1 MARWSDLAEW
11 RGPTEN
17 QGGAMKEHRGIVVH
31 IAEGYY
37 EGTISWQRNPAV
49 DVSSHFI
56 VGRDG
61 KVAQMV
67 DTDTTAWTQSAG
79 NGHWL
84 SVENAGFTPSD
95 DHYIAGWEFLTP
107 QQIEANAA
115 LLARA
120 HQVYGVPLQ
129 LATNPDGYGLGHH
142 SMGCNWPSGA
152 WGHCDCPGTAIIAQ
166 KSQIL
171 SRAIALTGGDDM
183 DSNEVEKNAWN
194 ADVYLWKFITG
205 EDEIPDIRTNPN
217 NPADKAVITNVVG
230 QTIKR
235 IDANL
240 AKLQTGGVDM
250 AKLIDG
256 VRAAVREE
264 TAAAEMRMDAK
275 LQALEAKMRDAVAD
289 GLEGGSAAV
298 RGS

>member
-1 MARWSDLAEW
+1 
-11 RGPTEN
+11 
-17 QGGAMKEHRGIVVH
+17 
-31 IAEGYY
+31 
-37 EGTISWQRNPAV
+37 
-49 DVSSHFI
+49 
-56 VGRDG
+56 
-61 KVAQMV
+61 
-67 DTDTTAWTQSAG
+67 
-79 NGHWL
+79 
-84 SVENAGFTPSD
+84 
-95 DHYIAGWEFLTP
+95 
-107 QQIEANAA
+107 
-115 LLARA
+115 
-120 HQVYGVPLQ
+120 
-129 LATNPDGYGLGHH
+129 
-142 SMGCNWPSGA
+142 
-152 WGHCDCPGTAIIAQ
+152 
-166 KSQIL
+166 
-171 SRAIALTGGDDM
+171 M